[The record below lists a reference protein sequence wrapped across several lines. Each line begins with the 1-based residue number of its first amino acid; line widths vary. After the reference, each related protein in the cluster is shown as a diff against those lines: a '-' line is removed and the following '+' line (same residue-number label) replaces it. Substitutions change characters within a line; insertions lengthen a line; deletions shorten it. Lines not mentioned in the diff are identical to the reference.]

1 MPADG
6 VILVDN
12 FKTVTLGRYVLAYAQ
27 LKEEFPRVLFGSI
40 TGCGQTGPYAARP
53 GYDSL
58 IQAMGGVMSLTGEPE
73 GAPMKIGVPVADL
86 MAGMYAAVAIL
97 AAVRHQQLTGEGQ
110 FIDIGMLATSVGW
123 LANQHGRATG

>member
-1 MPADG
+1 MLADCH
-6 VILVDN
+6 ILVEN
-12 FKTVTLGRYVLAYAQ
+12 FKTGTLERYGLSYAQ
-27 LKEEFPRVLFGSI
+27 LKEEFPGLIFCSI
-40 TGCGQTGPYAARP
+40 TGFGQTGPYAARP

-97 AAVRHQQLTGEGQ
+97 AAVDRKGTRLNYRH
-110 FIDIGMLATSVGW
+110 
-123 LANQHGRATG
+123 